1 MSAVSRLVT
10 FVDLREGV
18 GDAHQM
24 SVSAR
29 HEAELLDGRRVL
41 LLDDRGWSSRLLTAS
56 SAGALPEE
64 QPDIWTTT
72 SIEEIEETARTVVG
86 PDEPPE
92 GFSPEDAETAHWTY
106 LSDVLRRHG
115 VVVEPL
121 GLKGLPHD
129 VALSERLLARLGQQP
144 DSRLVE

>member
-10 FVDLREGV
+10 FVGLREGV

-56 SAGALPEE
+56 SAGVLPEE

-121 GLKGLPHD
+121 DLKGLPHD